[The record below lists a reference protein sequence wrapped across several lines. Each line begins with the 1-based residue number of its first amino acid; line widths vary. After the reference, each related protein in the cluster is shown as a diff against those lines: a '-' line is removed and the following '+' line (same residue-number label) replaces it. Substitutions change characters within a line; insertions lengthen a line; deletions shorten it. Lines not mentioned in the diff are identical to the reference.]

1 MSASGERLARCSVHN
16 KLQTIRSAHG
26 EKGKTMSEGARFLTD
41 VIVLGLLTSNA
52 ITLCALR
59 ARITDLEK
67 RIDRLTKESE

>member
-1 MSASGERLARCSVHN
+1 
-16 KLQTIRSAHG
+16 
-26 EKGKTMSEGARFLTD
+26 MSEGARFLTD